1 MGKLI
6 DTAVSHFNTKAIR
19 KLYVEEWD
27 VTVYTKNLSLDDK
40 SKWMSRADGDTTDY
54 LVYSIIYGTTDEKG
68 ESLFDIGDKVKFG
81 MNVAIEPYLKIGDN
95 SLIPSGSIVT
105 QSIPEGSVL
114 RTQSSQ
120 KIIKR

>member
-1 MGKLI
+1 MSKLI

-54 LVYSIIYGTTDEKG
+54 LVYAIIFGTTNEKG
-68 ESLFDIGDKVKFG
+68 ESLFDIGDKVKLRR
-81 MNVAIEPYLKIGDN
+81 NADPEVVSKIA
-95 SLIPSGSIVT
+95 SFILT
-105 QSIPEGSVL
+105 PEADSEEG
-114 RTQSSQ
+114 RE
-120 KIIKR
+120 KN